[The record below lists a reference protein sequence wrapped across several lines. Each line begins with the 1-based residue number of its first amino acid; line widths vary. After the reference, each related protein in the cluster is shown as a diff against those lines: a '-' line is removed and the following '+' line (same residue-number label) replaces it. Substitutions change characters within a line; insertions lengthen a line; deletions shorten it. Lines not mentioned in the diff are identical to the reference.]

1 MNFLKQKWN
10 RLFLSKVEGAN
21 QPLAAVSTADLASFQ
36 NPITNWGITLVR
48 HFTHARTHT
57 HTHSH
62 TCTHPHLNLL
72 SHTTILHVSNLSL
85 SLSTLQA
92 CTSEHTCSEYS
103 LTQKQRSLASLYLTL
118 STVTHTHIYLHPCP
132 CTHHSHLRV
141 CANSPARTPTR
152 THTHLHAHTLARTHT
167 PTHTHSHKWNEL
179 VQLGNKNL

>member
-48 HFTHARTHT
+48 HFTHARTP
-57 HTHSH
+57 THSH

-72 SHTTILHVSNLSL
+72 SNASTLHVSNLSL
-85 SLSTLQA
+85 SLTLSLYIFRA

-118 STVTHTHIYLHPCP
+118 STVSHTSIHLHPCP
-132 CTHHSHLRV
+132 CTHHSHSWV
-141 CANSPARTPTR
+141 CANSHTPTHTR
-152 THTHLHAHTLARTHT
+152 THTHLHAHTLAHTHT
-167 PTHTHSHKWNEL
+167 RTNEMSWFS
-179 VQLGNKNL
+179 